1 MRTDLMPDR
10 AHDLP
15 ARAKHGRTFGEV
27 AGQAWWARN
36 KGDAYLSA
44 LRVWILPVMG
54 ASAASKYLGF
64 SGRRAILL
72 WIGVAVTSEVL
83 SIALGWLE
91 RRIGATQA
99 NFAVSTETDP
109 YKARSLALLE
119 EIRDALRNRR
129 RA

>member
-1 MRTDLMPDR
+1 MPDR

-15 ARAKHGRTFGEV
+15 ARAKLGEIIGR
-27 AGQAWWARN
+27 AWWCRG

-83 SIALGWLE
+83 SITLGWLE

-119 EIRDALRNRR
+119 EIRDSIRNRR
-129 RA
+129 RV